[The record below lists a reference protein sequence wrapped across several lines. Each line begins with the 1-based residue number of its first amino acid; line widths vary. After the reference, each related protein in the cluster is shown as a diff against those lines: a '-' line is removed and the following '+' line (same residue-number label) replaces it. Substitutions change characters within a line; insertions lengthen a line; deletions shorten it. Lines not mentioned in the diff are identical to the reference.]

1 MKKYTCTGTHLSLS
15 DRIFIENA
23 LAKQLN
29 FKEIARYLQKDP
41 TTVSKEIKRH
51 RIEKIH
57 GSPEYG
63 IHCALESTCK
73 ITDLCSNDY
82 CENGS
87 RCAICKLS
95 NCTMYCDEYV
105 PAVCEK
111 LCRPPYVCN
120 GCIKVRSCG
129 YDKLFY
135 RAKYADD
142 SYHERLIKCRQG
154 INQTP
159 EDLEQIDKLVSP
171 LILKGQ
177 SLAHIYASHHEELP
191 CCKRTLYNYMERNLL
206 SAKNI
211 DLPRKVRYKKRK
223 TKTERKDRK
232 YKEGRTYYDYLK
244 FMGDNPE
251 VKVVQMDTV
260 EGTMGGKVL
269 LTLLFCNCSLMLM
282 FLMESKTQ
290 ECVKNVFDMLEE
302 KLGTT
307 LFQKLFTVILTDNG
321 TEFQDPSSLEVNCDG
336 EIRTK
341 LFYCNPSQ
349 SWQKGQLE
357 RNHEFIRYIIP
368 KGKTF
373 DNLTD
378 NQVLAMCNH
387 INSLA
392 RESLNNSTPYAVAP
406 ILLDKDFMKK
416 LGLHHIPH
424 DEVLL
429 RPILI
434 KHY

>member
-1 MKKYTCTGTHLSLS
+1 M
-15 DRIFIENA
+15 
-23 LAKQLN
+23 
-29 FKEIARYLQKDP
+29 
-41 TTVSKEIKRH
+41 
-51 RIEKIH
+51 
-57 GSPEYG
+57 
-63 IHCALESTCK
+63 
-73 ITDLCSNDY
+73 
-82 CENGS
+82 
-87 RCAICKLS
+87 
-95 NCTMYCDEYV
+95 
-105 PAVCEK
+105 
-111 LCRPPYVCN
+111 
-120 GCIKVRSCG
+120 
-129 YDKLFY
+129 
-135 RAKYADD
+135 
-142 SYHERLIKCRQG
+142 
-154 INQTP
+154 
-159 EDLEQIDKLVSP
+159 
-171 LILKGQ
+171 KGQ
-177 SLAHIYASHHEELP
+177 SLAHIYAVHHEELP
-191 CCKRTLYNYMERNLL
+191 CCKRTLYNYMDRNLL

-223 TKTERKDRK
+223 NKTERKDRK
-232 YKEGRTYYDYLK
+232 YKEGRTYHDYLK
-244 FMGDNPE
+244 YIGENPE

-302 KLGTT
+302 KLGTV
-307 LFQKLFTVILTDNG
+307 LFQKLFSVILTDNG
-321 TEFQDPSSLEVNCDG
+321 SEFQDPLSLEVNCDG